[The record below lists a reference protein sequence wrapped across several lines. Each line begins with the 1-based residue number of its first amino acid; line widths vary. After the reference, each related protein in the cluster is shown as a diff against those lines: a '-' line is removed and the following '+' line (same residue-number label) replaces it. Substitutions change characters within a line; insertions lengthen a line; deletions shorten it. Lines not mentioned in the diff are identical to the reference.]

1 MKTLWLSLSVLVCL
15 SATALA
21 QMTGAALRY
30 DPSNE
35 VAIRG
40 TVVEVRSMARPGTPH
55 GTYLVLKTPTDTL
68 NVHLGPRRWSA
79 RGRVSLAAG
88 EPVEVVGCVV
98 SSRGS
103 QIVLAREVRKAGSVL
118 TFRNARGFQDAQRPQ
133 RP

>member
-1 MKTLWLSLSVLVCL
+1 MKTLWLFLSVLVCL

-30 DPSNE
+30 NPSHE

-40 TVVEVRSMARPGTPH
+40 TVVEVRDLARPGTPR
-55 GTYLVLKTPTDTL
+55 GTYLILRTPAETF

-79 RGRVSLAAG
+79 RGRASLAAG

-118 TFRNARGFQDAQRPQ
+118 TFRNARGFPTAGRA
-133 RP
+133 R